1 MNISS
6 VYVKLYKILIYILKP
21 EDYEDSEMED
31 EEEDIDY
38 HLEDTSSSHS
48 SPKDE
53 GIDPCNLATLV
64 RLKSNQQ
71 QDYLR
76 GSISGSVQAT
86 DRLMKEL
93 RLIIIFVKFV
103 LI

>member
-1 MNISS
+1 
-6 VYVKLYKILIYILKP
+6 
-21 EDYEDSEMED
+21 MED

-48 SPKDE
+48 SQKDE
-53 GIDPCNLATLV
+53 GIDPSNLATLV
-64 RLKSNQQ
+64 RLKTNQQ

-93 RLIIIFVKFV
+93 RDIYRSDSYKKGN
-103 LI
+103 